1 MKNKLEILI
10 FSVLLFA
17 VLGCGIS
24 DRIQKV
30 VEDKSSNNNATPTN
44 SGDKSIGD
52 QTTEN
57 VLREKTGVAECDELL
72 DWVAD
77 QSKGKDD
84 NYVSKA
90 IKEYF
95 VNKIRQ
101 SIKESIEKNQN
112 DKEKMAKECR
122 EIKQQI
128 DDQKAKEEK
137 AINKAF

>member
-1 MKNKLEILI
+1 MIVG
-10 FSVLLFA
+10 VLLVT
-17 VLGCGIS
+17 VLGCGIP
-24 DRIQKV
+24 DKIQKAMG
-30 VEDKSSNNNATPTN
+30 DKSSNSNATPTN

-57 VLREKTGVAECDELL
+57 VLRDKTGVPECDDLL

-112 DKEKMAKECR
+112 DKVKMAKECK
-122 EIKQQI
+122 EIRQQI
-128 DDQKAKEEK
+128 DDQKAKEDKEK
-137 AINKAF
+137 Q

>member
-1 MKNKLEILI
+1 MKNKFVIVI
-10 FSVLLFA
+10 SVILLFV

-24 DRIQKV
+24 ERIQKA
-30 VEDKSSNNNATPTN
+30 VEDKPANSSSTPSTSDN
-44 SGDKSIGD
+44 KSIGD

-57 VLREKTGVAECDELL
+57 VLRDKTGVAECDELL

-77 QSKGKDD
+77 QSKGNDD

-112 DKEKMAKECR
+112 DKVKMAKECK

-128 DDQKAKEEK
+128 DDQKAKEES
-137 AINKAF
+137 NK

>member
-1 MKNKLEILI
+1 MKNK
-10 FSVLLFA
+10 SVLLILCVLVFA

-24 DRIQKV
+24 DRIQRAI
-30 VEDKSSNNNATPTN
+30 EDKPAN
-44 SGDKSIGD
+44 SGSSQPSGSEDKSIGD
-52 QTTEN
+52 QATES

-72 DWVAD
+72 DWLAD
-77 QSKGKDD
+77 QTKSADD

-90 IKEYF
+90 MKEYF

-101 SIKESIEKNQN
+101 SIKESIEKNQQ

-128 DDQKAKEEK
+128 DAQKAKDD
-137 AINKAF
+137 ARQ

>member
-1 MKNKLEILI
+1 MKNKFEIVIL
-10 FSVLLFA
+10 SVLLFA

-24 DRIQKV
+24 DRIQKA
-30 VEDKSSNNNATPTN
+30 VEDKPANNNSTPTN
-44 SGDKSIGD
+44 IGDKSIGD

-84 NYVSKA
+84 NFISKGV
-90 IKEYF
+90 KEYF

-112 DKEKMAKECR
+112 DKEKMAKECK

-128 DDQKAKEEK
+128 DNQKTQEES
-137 AINKAF
+137 NK